1 MKQLLDGYIDL
12 ILQTVSHC
20 KVGGRE
26 ERRGEGGGGEGS
38 GGVERGVDGGE
49 GREWGERGGL
59 RSKWEVIL
67 LSINS
72 Q

>member
-26 ERRGEGGGGEGS
+26 ERRGEGGEEKGVEGWRGEWMEGRGESGVKGEG
-38 GGVERGVDGGE
+38 
-49 GREWGERGGL
+49 
-59 RSKWEVIL
+59 
-67 LSINS
+67 
-72 Q
+72 

>member
-1 MKQLLDGYIDL
+1 M
-12 ILQTVSHC
+12 
-20 KVGGRE
+20 
-26 ERRGEGGGGEGS
+26 
-38 GGVERGVDGGE
+38 ERGVDGGE